1 VTALLATAGE
11 SRRAEPLIVSCG
23 DPREVTRMNRLK
35 LLLALAT
42 SVSAVAVLVFPATL
56 SAADGGPTKVAV
68 TDDQQSF
75 SFRAG
80 RVCTF
85 PLTATPVQNNQFI
98 KTYPAD
104 ANGDVRVAIEGVLK
118 EQVTN
123 VATGKSIVVNVSG
136 PETEIVHPDGS
147 AELTSGGSF
156 LVLFNAR
163 FNPLGPH
170 TYIYT
175 GHTVISISDD
185 GVLTPVSTT
194 DKDPFDV
201 CAALS

>member
-1 VTALLATAGE
+1 
-11 SRRAEPLIVSCG
+11 
-23 DPREVTRMNRLK
+23 MNRLK
-35 LLLALAT
+35 LFLLLAT
-42 SVSAVAVLVFPATL
+42 SVSALVLLVYPATL
-56 SAADGGPTKVAV
+56 SAADGKPTIVAV

-75 SFRAG
+75 QFRAG
-80 RVCTF
+80 RVCAF
-85 PLTATPVQNNQFI
+85 RLAGIPVANNQVI

-104 ANGDVRVAIEGVLK
+104 ANGDVRVLVEGVLK

-123 VATGKSIVVNVSG
+123 VDTGKSIVVTVSG
-136 PETEIVHPDGS
+136 PSKEIVHPDGT
-147 AELTSGGSF
+147 AELTFDGSG

-185 GVLTPVSTT
+185 GVLTPLSTT
-194 DKDPFDV
+194 DKQPFDV

>member
-1 VTALLATAGE
+1 
-11 SRRAEPLIVSCG
+11 
-23 DPREVTRMNRLK
+23 MKRLK
-35 LLLALAT
+35 LFLVFAL
-42 SVSAVAVLVFPATL
+42 SASAIALLVFPAAL
-56 SAADGGPTKVAV
+56 SAADGKPTKVAV

-85 PLTATPVQNNQFI
+85 PLSGTPVENNQFI

-104 ANGDVRVAIEGVLK
+104 ANGDVRVTVEGVLK

-123 VATGKSIVVNVSG
+123 GDTGKSIVVNVSA
-136 PETEIVHPDGS
+136 PSTEIVHPDGT
-147 AELTSGGSF
+147 ALLTFDGAA

-170 TYIYT
+170 TYIFT
-175 GHTVISISDD
+175 GHTVISISAD
-185 GVLTPVSTT
+185 GILTPVSTT
-194 DKDPFDV
+194 DKQPFDV

>member
-1 VTALLATAGE
+1 
-11 SRRAEPLIVSCG
+11 
-23 DPREVTRMNRLK
+23 MNRLK
-35 LLLALAT
+35 LFFLFAASGSAIALLA
-42 SVSAVAVLVFPATL
+42 FPAAL
-56 SAADGGPTKVAV
+56 SAADGKPTTVAV

-80 RVCTF
+80 RVCSFALAGTPVENNQSIKTF
-85 PLTATPVQNNQFI
+85 P
-98 KTYPAD
+98 AD
-104 ANGDVRVAIEGVLK
+104 VNGDVRVLIEGVLK

-136 PETEIVHPDGS
+136 PSKEIVHSDGT
-147 AELTSGGSF
+147 AELTFDGSG
-156 LVLFNAR
+156 LVSYNAR

-194 DKDPFDV
+194 DKNPFDV

>member
-1 VTALLATAGE
+1 
-11 SRRAEPLIVSCG
+11 
-23 DPREVTRMNRLK
+23 MKLK
-35 LLLALAT
+35 LFLLLAA
-42 SVSAVAVLVFPATL
+42 SGSAIAMLVYPAAL
-56 SAADGGPTKVAV
+56 SAADGKPTKVAV
-68 TDDQQSF
+68 TDDMQSF

-85 PLTATPVQNNQFI
+85 PLAGTPVTNNQSI

-104 ANGDVRVAIEGVLK
+104 ANGDVRVLIEGALK

-123 VATGKSIVVNVSG
+123 VDTGKSIVVNVSG
-136 PETEIVHPDGS
+136 PSTQIVHPDGTS
-147 AELTSGGSF
+147 DLTLDGSG

-163 FNPLGPH
+163 FNPLGPA

-175 GHTVISISDD
+175 GHTVISVSDD
-185 GVLTPVSTT
+185 GILTPVSTT
-194 DKDPFDV
+194 DKQPFDV